1 MSKYG
6 EAYQN
11 YFNAVSALGAR
22 AIFQN
27 PDDPMASKDFITA
40 RLPDGTLLWK
50 QWSKTKPKKKL
61 KRKTKKPS
69 LGIRRQEE
77 DEALRGALGGTYG
90 QWMSKFQGVK

>member
-6 EAYQN
+6 EAWQN
-11 YFNAVSALGAR
+11 YYEAVSSIGAESV
-22 AIFQN
+22 FPN
-27 PDDPMASKDFITA
+27 PDVS
-40 RLPDGTLLWK
+40 PDKSFRISGEWK
-50 QWSKTKPKKKL
+50 RWSKTGTKPKKKL